1 MTKPPN
7 VPCPPRNPHC
17 NDIIDSVSIDNP
29 VWIIAIIAGIIIYL
43 LIKKKLIRK

>member
-1 MTKPPN
+1 MSKPPN

-29 VWIIAIIAGIIIYL
+29 VWAIAVVVLIIIYL
-43 LIKKKLIRK
+43 IFKTYRK